1 MGHAIYPGTFDPVTL
16 GHLDVIGRAAKHFDR
31 LTVVVMT
38 NPKKQTLFTSGERM
52 ELLREA
58 TAGFPH
64 VDVEAWEGL
73 LVSGAK
79 SRGVKAIVKGLRTSI
94 DFEYEIAMAQMN
106 HHLAE
111 VDTFFVATSPEFSY
125 ISSSLIK
132 EVAGHGGAVGE
143 FVPECVRVK
152 LLAKLSVRA

>member
-38 NPKKQTLFTSGERM
+38 NPKKQTLFSAEERV

-58 TAGFPH
+58 TAGLPH
-64 VDVEAWEGL
+64 VGVESWRGL
-73 LVSGAK
+73 LVSGAEE
-79 SRGVKAIVKGLRTSI
+79 RGVRAIVKGLRTSI

-111 VDTFFVATSPEFSY
+111 VDTFFVATSPEYSY

-132 EVAGHGGAVGE
+132 EVAGHGGSVSE
-143 FVPECVRVK
+143 FVPECVLGRLLEK
-152 LLAKLSVRA
+152 LAARG

>member
-1 MGHAIYPGTFDPVTL
+1 MGHAIYPGTFDPITL

-38 NPKKQTLFTSGERM
+38 NPKKQTLFSSDERM
-52 ELLREA
+52 ELIREA
-58 TAGFPH
+58 TASFAH

-79 SRGVKAIVKGLRTSI
+79 RRGVKAIVKGLRTSI

-143 FVPECVRVK
+143 FVPECVGAK
-152 LLAKLSVRA
+152 LLAKLSARG